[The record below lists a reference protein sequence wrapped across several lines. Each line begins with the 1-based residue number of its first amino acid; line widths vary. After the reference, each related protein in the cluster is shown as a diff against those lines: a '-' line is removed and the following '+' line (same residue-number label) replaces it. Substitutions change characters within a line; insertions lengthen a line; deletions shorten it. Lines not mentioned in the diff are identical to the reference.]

1 MAAVAVAEAALCTQ
15 QIAYNGNQNMI
26 KVVDSTRRTVE
37 SVDISSRAIAALN
50 GEIHTISDITR
61 VIKEIADQTN
71 LLALNAVIEAA
82 RAGEQGRISQW

>member
-1 MAAVAVAEAALCTQ
+1 MLVIEGKTEKKITVSFSSSVGKEGLKS
-15 QIAYNGNQNMI
+15 I
-26 KVVDSTRRTVE
+26 KRYVE
-37 SVDISSRAIAALN
+37 MLEKTPAPKPKKVSKA
-50 GEIHTISDITR
+50 